1 MRKRVAFLV
10 VVMLLALAVS
20 ACGCAATRAND
31 AEDANNL
38 TPIVVGADMYPPYV
52 SNDENGNPVGI
63 DVDVAREA
71 FHRIGYEPTFQYIV
85 WEKKGSLLADSSIDC
100 VMSCFSMTGR
110 EDQYRWAGPYMKS
123 RQVIAVDPASSIYR
137 LSDLEGKV
145 LALQSSTKPEEII
158 LNGTNPNMPQLSHIY
173 SFSDRSYLV
182 PALSKGYVDAIA
194 AHETSVLQ
202 YEKDYG
208 VELRIL
214 DESLQ
219 DVGLGVAFDKNDER
233 GIDSALQGALDD
245 MRADGTMERIL
256 SNYFDDT
263 SSFLN
268 VESLYE

>member
-1 MRKRVAFLV
+1 MRKRGAAAITAMLFAFALV
-10 VVMLLALAVS
+10 FS
-20 ACGCAATRAND
+20 GCAASGSSNANSSR
-31 AEDANNL
+31 EL
-38 TPIVVGADMYPPYV
+38 TPIVVGADLYPPYV

-85 WEKKGSLLADSSIDC
+85 WEKKGSLLADGSIDC
-100 VMSCFSMTGR
+100 VISCFSMTGR
-110 EDQYRWAGPYMKS
+110 EDQYRWAGPYMAS
-123 RQVIAVDPASSIYR
+123 RQVVAVDPTSSIYQ

-158 LNGTNPNMPQLSHIY
+158 LNGTNPDMPQLSHIY
-173 SFSDRSYLV
+173 SFSDRAYLV
-182 PALSKGYVDAIA
+182 PALSKGYVDAVA
-194 AHETSVLQ
+194 AHETSILQ
-202 YEKDYG
+202 YEQDYG

-219 DVGLGVAFDKNDER
+219 DVGLGVAFDKNDNR
-233 GIDSALQGALDD
+233 GIDQALQGALDD
-245 MRADGTMERIL
+245 MLADGTMQRIL

-268 VESLYE
+268 MESLYE